1 MSSKFRKI
9 LSVLII
15 ALVAFGAYVSFF
27 GLGPVNNIKDSL
39 KYGLDIDGG
48 VYVVME
54 AQTGK
59 MTGSKLKETMEQTQ
73 QVINKRVN
81 AMGVSEASVNIEGE
95 NRLRIE
101 MPGVKDAKT
110 AINRIGDTAK
120 LRFTLADG
128 TQYLT
133 GDDVKTASAETD
145 SEHGGYKIIMKFSS
159 KGQEKFAQATRLAAS
174 GSVNATVTDDSGNTV
189 DPKAVVIWLDD
200 KVLTAPTVSGEINND
215 SCEIYQQ
222 NGGYSKTEAQET
234 AALIR
239 GGALPVSLTEV
250 ESSVRTASIGANAL
264 DKSIVAGGIG
274 LLLVFIL
281 MILMYNVLGLFADIA
296 LCLYVIL
303 VLWIMSAMGAVLT
316 LPGIA
321 GIVLD
326 IGMAVDANVIIF
338 SRIKEEIGLG
348 RSIRVAVDQGFK
360 HALVTVLDAQITTL
374 IAAVVLYE
382 LGSTTVKG
390 FAVTLM
396 IGIIVS
402 IFTAVIITQIFVGA
416 LADSRF
422 AKNTFF
428 GCRPDGT
435 PKKLVRK
442 EFHFIEKRKIFY
454 CISGA
459 VIVIG
464 LVTLG
469 IRGFNYGIDFTGG
482 TMIQMDLGKKVAISD
497 VEKTIRQYHLNP
509 EIVYSGADQHQVIIK
524 TTKALNANARASV
537 QQTIEKKYD
546 LNKKSVV
553 ASEEFGPSIGKELRN
568 NAVKAILVAA
578 LFMLLYI
585 IFRFKTWR
593 YGVAAIAGIGHD
605 VLVLIAVYAVFRIQ
619 VNNPFIAAILT
630 VVGYSINDTIVIFDR
645 VRENSKMLRQK
656 PVMELLDH
664 SINQTLDRSIMT
676 SMTTVIATVPLL
688 ILVSAQLSQFVL
700 PLMIGVLV
708 GTYSSICLCSPL
720 YYEFNRR
727 AEASRYLAQQ
737 KARKRIEAKKSSKKS
752 EKKAVEAPKTEV
764 SKITEKTSDAGI
776 AAGDTSTGQEAEAP
790 KNGNKSGK
798 KSGGNGKKGTG
809 GSKSRKKKKGSKR
822 R

>member
-1 MSSKFRKI
+1 
-9 LSVLII
+9 
-15 ALVAFGAYVSFF
+15 
-27 GLGPVNNIKDSL
+27 
-39 KYGLDIDGG
+39 
-48 VYVVME
+48 
-54 AQTGK
+54 
-59 MTGSKLKETMEQTQ
+59 
-73 QVINKRVN
+73 
-81 AMGVSEASVNIEGE
+81 
-95 NRLRIE
+95 
-101 MPGVKDAKT
+101 
-110 AINRIGDTAK
+110 
-120 LRFTLADG
+120 
-128 TQYLT
+128 
-133 GDDVKTASAETD
+133 
-145 SEHGGYKIIMKFSS
+145 
-159 KGQEKFAQATRLAAS
+159 
-174 GSVNATVTDDSGNTV
+174 
-189 DPKAVVIWLDD
+189 
-200 KVLTAPTVSGEINND
+200 
-215 SCEIYQQ
+215 
-222 NGGYSKTEAQET
+222 
-234 AALIR
+234 
-239 GGALPVSLTEV
+239 
-250 ESSVRTASIGANAL
+250 
-264 DKSIVAGGIG
+264 
-274 LLLVFIL
+274 
-281 MILMYNVLGLFADIA
+281 
-296 LCLYVIL
+296 
-303 VLWIMSAMGAVLT
+303 MGAVLT

>member
-39 KYGLDIDGG
+39 NYGLDIDGG

-59 MTGSKLKETMEQTQ
+59 MSGSKLKETMEQTQ

-159 KGQEKFAQATRLAAS
+159 KGQEKFAQATRLAAA
-174 GSVNATVTDDSGNTV
+174 GNVNATVTDDSGNTV
-189 DPKAVVIWLDD
+189 DPKSVVIWLDD
-200 KVLTAPTVSGEINND
+200 KVLTAPTVNGEINND

-222 NGGYSKTEAQET
+222 NGGYSKAEAQET

-274 LLLVFIL
+274 ILLVFIL
-281 MILMYNVLGLFADIA
+281 MILMYNVLGLLADIA

-469 IRGFNYGIDFTGG
+469 VRGFNYGIDFTGG

-497 VEKTIRQYHLNP
+497 VEKTIKQYHLNP

-537 QQTIEKKYD
+537 QKTIEEKYD

-568 NAVKAILVAA
+568 NAVKAILIAA

-605 VLVLIAVYAVFRIQ
+605 VLVLISVYAIFRIQ

-645 VRENSKMLRQK
+645 VRENSRLSRQQ

-708 GTYSSICLCSPL
+708 GTYSSICLCNPL

-737 KARKRIEAKKSSKKS
+737 KARKRIESKKNSKKS
-752 EKKAVEAPKTEV
+752 EKKAVEALKADEN
-764 SKITEKTSDAGI
+764 KAGGKTSGAGS
-776 AAGDTSTGQEAEAP
+776 AAETPNSGHGEKQE

-798 KSGGNGKKGTG
+798 KSGGNSKKGTG
-809 GSKSRKKKKGSKR
+809 GSKSKKKKKGNKR

>member
-27 GLGPVNNIKDSL
+27 GLGPVDNIKDSL

-59 MTGSKLKETMEQTQ
+59 MTGTKLKETMEQTQ

-200 KVLTAPTVSGEINND
+200 KVLTAPTVAGEINND

-469 IRGFNYGIDFTGG
+469 IRGFNYGIDFTG
-482 TMIQMDLGKKVAISD
+482 
-497 VEKTIRQYHLNP
+497 
-509 EIVYSGADQHQVIIK
+509 
-524 TTKALNANARASV
+524 
-537 QQTIEKKYD
+537 
-546 LNKKSVV
+546 
-553 ASEEFGPSIGKELRN
+553 
-568 NAVKAILVAA
+568 
-578 LFMLLYI
+578 
-585 IFRFKTWR
+585 
-593 YGVAAIAGIGHD
+593 
-605 VLVLIAVYAVFRIQ
+605 
-619 VNNPFIAAILT
+619 
-630 VVGYSINDTIVIFDR
+630 
-645 VRENSKMLRQK
+645 
-656 PVMELLDH
+656 
-664 SINQTLDRSIMT
+664 
-676 SMTTVIATVPLL
+676 
-688 ILVSAQLSQFVL
+688 
-700 PLMIGVLV
+700 
-708 GTYSSICLCSPL
+708 
-720 YYEFNRR
+720 
-727 AEASRYLAQQ
+727 
-737 KARKRIEAKKSSKKS
+737 
-752 EKKAVEAPKTEV
+752 
-764 SKITEKTSDAGI
+764 
-776 AAGDTSTGQEAEAP
+776 
-790 KNGNKSGK
+790 
-798 KSGGNGKKGTG
+798 
-809 GSKSRKKKKGSKR
+809 
-822 R
+822 